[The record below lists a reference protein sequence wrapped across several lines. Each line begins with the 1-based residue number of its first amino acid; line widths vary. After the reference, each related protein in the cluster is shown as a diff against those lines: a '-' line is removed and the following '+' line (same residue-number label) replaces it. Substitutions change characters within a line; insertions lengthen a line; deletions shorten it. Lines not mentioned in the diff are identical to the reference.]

1 MININHLTMSYSAG
15 TDALSNLNMTIEDG
29 EFVYLIGKT
38 GAGKSTL
45 IKLLNHE
52 LIPQIG
58 SIYSA
63 GFCLNE
69 LPPKESYLYRRQIG
83 VVFQNLRFL
92 PKKTIRENLY
102 FVGDCIE
109 QDVVAIKQ
117 RIFEVAT
124 LVGLED
130 RLDAYPHELS
140 GGQLQRMAIARAIM
154 NRPKLLIADEPTA
167 NLDPITKQEILD
179 LLEKINQLN
188 KTTILVVTHD
198 TDILSKHPHRTCVL
212 DQGCLIEDF
221 SIQEAIQQFAQSKG

>member
-58 SIYSA
+58 SIHSA

-92 PKKTIRENLY
+92 PKKTIHENLY

-109 QDVVAIKQ
+109 QDVEAIKQ

-198 TDILSKHPHRTCVL
+198 TDILSKHPHRTFVL